1 MDPEEVTGRVRELTR
16 VQDEVTARRN
26 AEQVG
31 RRHAVL
37 VDQVEDGVPVGRSY
51 REAPDIDGMICLD
64 AGTPGDWVEV
74 EITGSYET
82 DLTAEVLNGVRVGP
96 GSRG

>member
-1 MDPEEVTGRVRELTR
+1 MRELGR
-16 VQDEVTARRN
+16 AQERITARRN

-31 RRHAVL
+31 KRHRVL

-64 AGTPGDWVEV
+64 DGRPGEWLEV

-82 DLTAEVLNGVRVGP
+82 DLTGEVRSRVVEDP
-96 GSRG
+96 VGSRRAV